1 MSTLSDL
8 LNRIQ
13 AYADAQP
20 LPQDPAE
27 LYEPCSYI
35 LGLGGKR
42 LRPALTLMAYELF
55 GDDVDVAL
63 PVAWAVELFHNFSL
77 MHDDIMDA
85 APLRR
90 GQPTVHARWNTS
102 TAILSGD
109 ALLIQAYRQLASFA
123 DEPAIPKLLD
133 TFNRIAIGVCE
144 GQQLDLN
151 FEQRPDVSVNEYLH
165 MIELKTAVLLGGAL
179 EMGALCAR
187 ASNEDAAALYE
198 FGCLAGIAFQIQ
210 DDLLDTYGDPAK
222 FGKQVGGDIVQ
233 NKKTLLVLKTQEVA
247 PEADRLELQQWLDTP
262 TDDPAEKIAAVR
274 RLFDRNGIADMIE
287 AEKEQFRQLAF
298 DRLDAVS
305 ASIQRKT
312 ALREAVSTLLDR
324 ET

>member
-1 MSTLSDL
+1 MSTLPDL

-20 LPQDPAE
+20 FPQDPAE

-90 GQPTVHARWNTS
+90 GQPTVHARWSPT

-123 DEPAIPKLLD
+123 DEPVIPKLLD
-133 TFNRIAIGVCE
+133 TFNRVAIGVCE

-151 FEQRPDVSVNEYLH
+151 FEQRSDVSVNEYLH

-210 DDLLDTYGDPAK
+210 DDLLDTYGDPSK

-247 PEADRLELQQWLDTP
+247 PESDRMALQRWLNTA
-262 TDDPAEKIAAVR
+262 TTDPAEKIAAVR
-274 RLFDRNGIADMIE
+274 SLFDRNGIPDMIE

-305 ASIQRKT
+305 ASVPRKT
-312 ALREAVSTLLDR
+312 ALREAVGALLDR
-324 ET
+324 DN

>member
-1 MSTLSDL
+1 MSTLADL

-20 LPQDPAE
+20 FPQDPAE
-27 LYEPCSYI
+27 LYEPCSYM

-90 GQPTVHARWNTS
+90 GQPTVHARWSPT

-123 DEPAIPKLLD
+123 DEPVIPKLLD
-133 TFNRIAIGVCE
+133 TFNRVAIGVCE

-151 FEQRPDVSVNEYLH
+151 FEQRSDVSVNEYLH

-210 DDLLDTYGDPAK
+210 DDLLDTYGDPSK

-247 PEADRLELQQWLDTP
+247 PESDRMALQRWLNTA
-262 TDDPAEKIAAVR
+262 TTDPAEKIAAVR
-274 RLFDRNGIADMIE
+274 SLFDRNGIPDMIE

-305 ASIQRKT
+305 ASVPRKT
-312 ALREAVSTLLDR
+312 ALREAVGALLDR
-324 ET
+324 DN